1 MDGIEFKRT
10 LDDPNLSKEDLKL
23 IYELV
28 IEDKTNKAQI
38 AEELQMSRQAIYR
51 KIKKIKELGYHIWKA
66 DTLQAF

>member
-23 IYELV
+23 IYALV
-28 IEDKTNKAQI
+28 IEDKTDKTQI

-51 KIKKIKELGYHIWKA
+51 KIKKIKELGYHI
-66 DTLQAF
+66 

>member
-28 IEDKTNKAQI
+28 IEDKTNKTQI
-38 AEELQMSRQAIYR
+38 AKELQMSRQAIYK
-51 KIKKIKELGYHIWKA
+51 KIKKIKELGYHI
-66 DTLQAF
+66 